1 MNLYGKNLEFKRRN
15 RSNPMVVITLLFL
28 CVMSL
33 FVLKAV
39 LTDELVSPW
48 LPTAV
53 PTREAASFA
62 LEGESQFRAGNLER
76 AIEAYGSAE
85 RLESD
90 NPEYLWKQG
99 RALAYLTASQTTDA
113 EKAETLQRA
122 VNLMEEGLVKYPE
135 DSNVYA
141 VLALV
146 YLWYADADL
155 CGPDLV
161 EEYAAKAEDNIRRAV
176 DYDSRNAL
184 AYAIYSEILLDQAN
198 YARAEQMLSQAL
210 EYGSENGADMFDVY
224 RVQGILL
231 ESYGQYRSAIDAYT
245 RALNLSPNMTF
256 LQIRI
261 GVNWRQVGKYDEA
274 LSMFARAARINDQL
288 GVVDPLP
295 YLAIGNTYSQKGEF
309 YAAGLNIKKAIGIN
323 PYNADVYGRL
333 GVNYYKARN
342 YEAAIEALKC
352 ATYGCGAEESCAVRE
367 CDDPGNPLIEI
378 AGLPLSGSSVV
389 YYFSYV
395 GALAYM
401 HTNVNH
407 YCDDAVRTAKE
418 ISAMF
423 GSDDTVMYI
432 VRDAQKIC
440 ASYGIQ

>member
-15 RSNPMVVITLLFL
+15 RSNPMVVITLMFL

-184 AYAIYSEILLDQAN
+184 AYAIYSEIL
-198 YARAEQMLSQAL
+198 
-210 EYGSENGADMFDVY
+210 
-224 RVQGILL
+224 
-231 ESYGQYRSAIDAYT
+231 
-245 RALNLSPNMTF
+245 
-256 LQIRI
+256 
-261 GVNWRQVGKYDEA
+261 
-274 LSMFARAARINDQL
+274 
-288 GVVDPLP
+288 
-295 YLAIGNTYSQKGEF
+295 YSDRK
-309 YAAGLNIKKAIGIN
+309 
-323 PYNADVYGRL
+323 
-333 GVNYYKARN
+333 
-342 YEAAIEALKC
+342 
-352 ATYGCGAEESCAVRE
+352 
-367 CDDPGNPLIEI
+367 
-378 AGLPLSGSSVV
+378 SVV
-389 YYFSYV
+389 
-395 GALAYM
+395 
-401 HTNVNH
+401 
-407 YCDDAVRTAKE
+407 
-418 ISAMF
+418 
-423 GSDDTVMYI
+423 
-432 VRDAQKIC
+432 
-440 ASYGIQ
+440 